1 MNDEDFRIIV
11 GRKLKELRLAK
22 GYSQLTLNLKMKV
35 AIGGQS
41 LSQYENGSH
50 LPTLAKFKK
59 VCDAL
64 DITMEEFFRQINL

>member
-41 LSQYENGSH
+41 LF
-50 LPTLAKFKK
+50 A
-59 VCDAL
+59 
-64 DITMEEFFRQINL
+64 I